1 MKHIPLPP
9 PPPPP
14 TPISLPEFLTG
25 RLPIRNGIFTS
36 FGYPLD
42 MVFRVFMPISEGGLP
57 ADEITIPD
65 MLKAANYTSTLVGWE
80 LQYPGLI
87 PRPSSVGLHGNEPS
101 ITHMLLQCSLVRSP
115 LSTLFILQPTKAVL
129 RGLGMRLVVT
139 YSLPVETFAT
149 GKV

>member
-9 PPPPP
+9 PPPPQP
-14 TPISLPEFLTG
+14 PSLSLNFSQGVFLFAMGYSLHLGTRWTWYSVCSCPSQRG
-25 RLPIRNGIFTS
+25 GYRLMRSLYQTCSRQP
-36 FGYPLD
+36 
-42 MVFRVFMPISEGGLP
+42 
-57 ADEITIPD
+57 TIPP
-65 MLKAANYTSTLVGWE
+65 LWLGWE